1 MKLGISSQYLP
12 ELILTRLDIRNNRRS
27 SEGAGKANP
36 KLWRVGREQAP
47 LN

>member
-12 ELILTRLDIRNNRRS
+12 ELILTRLDIRNNRS

-36 KLWRVGREQAP
+36 KLWRGGRGQAP